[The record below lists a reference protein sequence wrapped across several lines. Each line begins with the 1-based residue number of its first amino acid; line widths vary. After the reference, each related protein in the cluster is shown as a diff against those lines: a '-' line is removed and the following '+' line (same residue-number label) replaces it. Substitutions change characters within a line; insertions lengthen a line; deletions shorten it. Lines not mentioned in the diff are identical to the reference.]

1 MSIEKK
7 GRKTKHMQ
15 HTQER
20 ISNTTLYL
28 TMEEYQVIQ
37 TDLSQYTLLTAEQA
51 EEVIPF
57 TLRWA
62 YSVSFDDDMQF
73 ELRLGLVDHQRA
85 LFIADWYR
93 DGVFYQED
101 ILTQNPLGQTFQL
114 VLPLDQEAS
123 LDYEVKIETIE
134 TQSLSTQN

>member
-1 MSIEKK
+1 MRIEKK
-7 GRKTKHMQ
+7 GRKTNFMQ

-20 ISNTTLYL
+20 MSNTTLYL
-28 TMEEYQVIQ
+28 TTEEYQTIQ
-37 TDLSQYTLLTAEQA
+37 TDLSHYTLLTDEQA

-62 YSVSFDDDMQF
+62 YSVPFEDDMQF
-73 ELRLGLVDHQRA
+73 ELRLGLVDDQQA

-101 ILTQNPLGQTFQL
+101 ILTQDPLGQTFQL
-114 VLPLDQEAS
+114 VLPIDRETS

-134 TQSLSTQN
+134 VKASSTEN